1 MVLYEK
7 QIMYFSQKKKKKK
20 LVLGVLCEMRSLGDI
35 LQSCVKLKGQLALNR
50 GSLRFLSTASAPN
63 PQLPEVINMKLFP
76 KISIHISC
84 KQVMRIFTLIR

>member
-76 KISIHISC
+76 KISIDISC